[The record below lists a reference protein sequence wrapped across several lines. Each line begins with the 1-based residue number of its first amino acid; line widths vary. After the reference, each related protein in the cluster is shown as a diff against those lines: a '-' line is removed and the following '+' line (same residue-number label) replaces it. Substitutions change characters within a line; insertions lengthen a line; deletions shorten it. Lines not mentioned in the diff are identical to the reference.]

1 MTLQTQTSAEFYT
14 KIVKLVEETKLSYM
28 DAVMHYCDLNNM
40 EPETAA
46 QLINTKLKAQIREEA
61 EKLKSTSFL
70 DRLAEM
76 NCEIPPTWI
85 RGYKFK

>member
-1 MTLQTQTSAEFYT
+1 MALQTQTSAEFYT

-46 QLINTKLKAQIREEA
+46 QLVNTKLKAQIREEA
-61 EKLKSTSFL
+61 EVLNFLPKTAKLPL
-70 DRLAEM
+70 
-76 NCEIPPTWI
+76 
-85 RGYKFK
+85 

>member
-1 MTLQTQTSAEFYT
+1 MALQTQTSAEFYT

-46 QLINTKLKAQIREEA
+46 QLVNTKLKAQIREEA
-61 EKLKSTSFL
+61 EELNYLPKTAKLPL
-70 DRLAEM
+70 
-76 NCEIPPTWI
+76 
-85 RGYKFK
+85 